1 MSDLHDLNLLINRN
15 VALIVV
21 ETPEET
27 RLLEVVKQ
35 AGKQRFKPV
44 FCWSITQ
51 KIRRL
56 DLSLADDNDFD
67 NSGFKNSGFKN
78 PDDKTLADKNP
89 DDEVEAALAAISRYP
104 TASLFI
110 LCDLHPYL
118 EDQPKV
124 IRWLKDI
131 ALQPP
136 SCRHTLILLSHQLTL
151 PPELK
156 PFSAHLNIR
165 LPTDAQLQQW
175 IRDAANR
182 WSEANQG
189 QKVKASQPLLDR
201 LITQLRGLPAE
212 SAQRLLQQ
220 IIDNDG
226 AITETDLSTIQQQ
239 KFKLLNEG
247 GVLQFTY
254 DTTSFAEVAGLSRLK
269 NWLQQRQKRWQQPAD
284 NVGALDYPK
293 GILLLGVQ
301 GAGKSLAAKAIA
313 GLWQVS
319 LLKLDIGSLYNKYI
333 GETERNLRDSIELAE
348 SLAPCVLWLDELE
361 KGLHED
367 SDQQA
372 LSRRLLAT
380 LLTWLA
386 EKKTAVFVVATCND
400 VQQLPAELIR
410 KGRFDEIF
418 FVDLPSAEIR
428 AQIFQIHLHKRQQN
442 PQHFDLP
449 ALAMACPQFSGAE
462 IEQVVVAGLYSA
474 EAQQTPLTQSHLL
487 TEISQTQPL
496 AVVRA
501 ESIAQLRHWA
511 KDRTV
516 PADAP
521 ELR

>member
-1 MSDLHDLNLLINRN
+1 MADLHDLNLLINSN
-15 VALIVV
+15 IALIVV
-21 ETPEET
+21 ETHEET
-27 RLLEVVKQ
+27 RLLELVKQ

-51 KIRRL
+51 KFRRL
-56 DLSLADDNDFD
+56 DLSLVDDNEFKNLADDEIE
-67 NSGFKNSGFKN
+67 
-78 PDDKTLADKNP
+78 T
-89 DDEVEAALAAISRYP
+89 ALAAISRYP
-104 TASLFI
+104 TSSLFI
-110 LCDLHPYL
+110 LCDLHPFM
-118 EDQPKV
+118 EDRPKV

-131 ALQPP
+131 AFQPIT
-136 SCRHTLILLSHQLTL
+136 SRHTLILLSHQLAL
-151 PPELK
+151 PTELK
-156 PFSAHLNIR
+156 PFAAHLQMR

-182 WSEANQG
+182 WSDAHQG
-189 QKVKASQPLLDR
+189 QKVKATQPLLDR
-201 LITQLRGLPAE
+201 LVTQLRGLPPEPAK
-212 SAQRLLQQ
+212 RLLQQ
-220 IIDNDG
+220 IIEHDG
-226 AITETDLSTIQQQ
+226 AITEADLSTVQQE
-239 KFKLLNEG
+239 KFKLLNDG
-247 GVLQFTY
+247 GVLQFAY
-254 DTTSFAEVAGLSRLK
+254 DTANFADVAGLSRLK
-269 NWLQQRQKRWQQPAD
+269 TWLQQRQKRWQQPTDTA
-284 NVGALDYPK
+284 NALDYPK

-313 GLWQVS
+313 GLWHVP

-333 GETERNLRDSIELAE
+333 GETERNLRDSIHLAE

-380 LLTWLA
+380 LLTWLS
-386 EKKTAVFVVATCND
+386 EKKSAVFVVATCND

-418 FVDLPSAEIR
+418 FVDLPSTAVR
-428 AQIFQIHLHKRQQN
+428 TQIFQIHLQKRQQN
-442 PQHFDLP
+442 LQHFDLP
-449 ALAMACPQFSGAE
+449 ALAIACPQFSGAE

-474 EAQQTPLTQSHLL
+474 EAQQTPLTQTHLL

-516 PADAP
+516 PADAN
-521 ELR
+521 